1 MKTYRYSSYQCTA
14 SAMED
19 FRKELILQKRIE
31 FWGEGIIYWDYKRLE
46 LSVTRGYSG
55 TNCPVGY
62 RMNSKEVR
70 GVKRNAINRVVRKND
85 NDFDN

>member
-1 MKTYRYSSYQCTA
+1 
-14 SAMED
+14 MED

-62 RMNSKEVR
+62 RMNSKEDIAVH
-70 GVKRNAINRVVRKND
+70 GSIYFLVNLNLLIINLL
-85 NDFDN
+85 F